1 MLYVICILIIIITIL
16 LYFLVEDKKE
26 YINKLGKIMIIS
38 SIILLILGFII
49 NILLNTFLN
58 NFNITKISSLIFNKI
73 IYNSIILLMIGL
85 IGMLI
90 SKVTNKMK
98 IKISS

>member
-1 MLYVICILIIIITIL
+1 MLYIIYGLIIVITII

-26 YINKLGKIMIIS
+26 YINKLGKIIIIS

>member
-1 MLYVICILIIIITIL
+1 MLYIIYGLIIVITII
-16 LYFLVEDKKE
+16 LYFLVKDKKE
-26 YINKLGKIMIIS
+26 YINKLSKTMIIS

-58 NFNITKISSLIFNKI
+58 NFNITKISFIIFNKF